1 MFLFILYLHCTL
13 YYNKYKYYLQLFIPS
28 CAWQPRSMRTSL
40 LLRETLSIVE
50 IRGLDHV
57 EIGDHVDDH
66 DVDHL
71 DVDDHGVDEDEDL

>member
-1 MFLFILYLHCTL
+1 M
-13 YYNKYKYYLQLFIPS
+13 Q
-28 CAWQPRSMRTSL
+28 TSL

-57 EIGDHVDDH
+57 EIGDHVDHH
-66 DVDHL
+66 DVDYL

>member
-1 MFLFILYLHCTL
+1 
-13 YYNKYKYYLQLFIPS
+13 
-28 CAWQPRSMRTSL
+28 MRTSL

-57 EIGDHVDDH
+57 EVGDHVDDH

-71 DVDDHGVDEDEDL
+71 EVDDHGVDEDEDL

>member
-1 MFLFILYLHCTL
+1 
-13 YYNKYKYYLQLFIPS
+13 
-28 CAWQPRSMRTSL
+28 MRTSL

-66 DVDHL
+66 N
-71 DVDDHGVDEDEDL
+71 HGVDEDEDL